1 MRPSSQQPRP
11 RPSSTEQ
18 DVSRKE
24 ADGSLDTM
32 ASGSAET
39 TGTHRLFDS
48 REGPLIDTA
57 LAAVAEHA
65 PDDAAV
71 LLELVDRLVVL
82 NKLLNSA
89 PSLRTA
95 KQLALAIRS
104 EATLVEHLT
113 GIDGLAGDLELPFK
127 ATLSRTFLLA
137 KIQFLRGLVKSTDSI
152 TEQSD
157 QLREFG
163 HQLREEFAQSVYTL
177 LAEELLLAL
186 LRKRNVT
193 KEIKR
198 RAADQL
204 IWIWDDAELEIDSF
218 CPLLESAWHARNRVT
233 SRLGSLLGTA
243 EYFRLVA
250 EDCPPQFLDFFCR
263 DEVSRSE
270 GQAFEEFLFNM
281 TYEELSTLGDEMR
294 DEGRDSISTDWA
306 AEVLGRDIEELDH
319 SGEIDPMA
327 LYRSYYR
334 RQLAADFRIMAGTE
348 GPRRTAEAY
357 MMIYLLT
364 QQDQGS

>member
-1 MRPSSQQPRP
+1 MRSSSQQPSSR
-11 RPSSTEQ
+11 RPSSERG
-18 DVSRKE
+18 VSS
-24 ADGSLDTM
+24 DQTGGSLDDM
-32 ASGSAET
+32 ASGSAAA
-39 TGTHRLFDS
+39 TGSRRLFDS
-48 REGPLIDTA
+48 REGPLIDAA
-57 LAAVAEHA
+57 LGAVAEYA
-65 PDDAAV
+65 PADAAV

-82 NKLLNSA
+82 NQLVSA
-89 PSLRTA
+89 TPSLRDT
-95 KQLALAIRS
+95 KQLGLNRRN
-104 EATLVEHLT
+104 EQTLVEHLT

-127 ATLSRTFLLA
+127 GTLSRTFLLA
-137 KIQFLRGLVKSTDSI
+137 KIQFLRGLVKSVDSNV
-152 TEQSD
+152 EREE
-157 QLREFG
+157 QLRGFS
-163 HQLREEFAQSVYTL
+163 HRLRDEYAQSVYTL

-204 IWIWDDAELEIDSF
+204 IWIWDDAQLEIDAF
-218 CPLLESAWHARNRVT
+218 CPLLESAWHARNRVS

-281 TYEELSTLGDEMR
+281 TYEELNTLGECMR
-294 DEGRDSISTDWA
+294 EEGLDSITTEWA
-306 AEVLGRDIEELDH
+306 SEVLGRDLEELDP
-319 SGEIDPMA
+319 SGEIDPVA

-357 MMIYLLT
+357 LMIYLLD
-364 QQDQGS
+364 QQE